1 MENSKKKN
9 GEYKE
14 SVKIIGHSLKSSLK
28 KHKVLWGFGIVIV
41 VLIIAVS
48 VFSAVVS
55 SENLTA
61 RAMDILMPEYLPI
74 RSADDPVQY
83 EFYKELNE
91 DYIKSDTKIEGDNYI
106 EMFNYYYIDEN
117 GEKQYL
123 DDGIYYY
130 TDKDGKQQKSLVSV
144 GFLCSM
150 GQRVSQI
157 KAIANI
163 VTWVL
168 VVSLVVV
175 LIVVWYIKDKKRNEQ
190 NKPKRIR
197 KAENKNQ

>member
-28 KHKVLWGFGIVIV
+28 NHKVLWGFGIVIV

-61 RAMDILMPEYLPI
+61 RAMDILMPSYLPVTEDTRVKIEFHREINEEYL
-74 RSADDPVQY
+74 
-83 EFYKELNE
+83 N
-91 DYIKSDTKIEGDNYI
+91 SDSKIEDDNYI

-130 TDKDGKQQKSLVSV
+130 TDDDGNQQKSLVSV
-144 GFLCSM
+144 GFLYSM

-175 LIVVWYIKDKKRNEQ
+175 LIVVWYIKDKKRNEL

>member
-14 SVKIIGHSLKSSLK
+14 SFKIVGGALKSSMK
-28 KHKVLWGFGIVIV
+28 KHKVLWGFGIAIV
-41 VLIIAVS
+41 VLIILVS

-55 SENLTA
+55 SQNFSA
-61 RAMDILMPEYLPI
+61 RMIDVLMPSYLPI
-74 RSADDPVQY
+74 REGSPVQY
-83 EFYKELNE
+83 EFYREINE
-91 DYIKSDTKIEGDNYI
+91 DYLESDSKIDDNNYI

-123 DDGIYYY
+123 DGGIYYY
-130 TDKDGKQQKSLVSV
+130 TDEDGKQQKSLVSV
-144 GFLCSM
+144 GFLYSM
-150 GQRVSQI
+150 GQRIKTIKQI
-157 KAIANI
+157 ATI

-168 VVSLVVV
+168 VVALVVF
-175 LIVVWYIKDKKRNEQ
+175 LIVLWYVKDKKRNEM

>member
-9 GEYKE
+9 GEFKD
-14 SVKIIGHSLKSSLK
+14 SVKIIGGSLKSSLK
-28 KHKVLWGFGIVIV
+28 NHKVLWGFGIAIV

-48 VFSAVVS
+48 VFSAVIS
-55 SENLTA
+55 TENLTA

-91 DYIKSDTKIEGDNYI
+91 DYIKSDTKIEGNNYI
-106 EMFNYYYIDEN
+106 EMFNFYYIDEN

-123 DDGIYYY
+123 EDGMYHY
-130 TDKDGKQQKSLVSV
+130 TDKDGKPQISYVNI
-144 GFLCSM
+144 GFMYSM
-150 GQRVSQI
+150 GQRVGQI
-157 KAIANI
+157 KEI
-163 VTWVL
+163 VKIITWVL
-168 VVSLVVV
+168 VVALIVL

>member
-55 SENLTA
+55 SQNFSA
-61 RAMDILMPEYLPI
+61 RMIDMLMPSYLPVTEDTRVKIEFHREINEEYL
-74 RSADDPVQY
+74 
-83 EFYKELNE
+83 N
-91 DYIKSDTKIEGDNYI
+91 SDSKIEDDNYI

-117 GEKQYL
+117 GEKQYRRL
-123 DDGIYYY
+123 KQLLILLHGCLWFLWLLFLLLFGIL
-130 TDKDGKQQKSLVSV
+130 KIKSEMSRTSRSESV
-144 GFLCSM
+144 
-150 GQRVSQI
+150 RRKI
-157 KAIANI
+157 KINS
-163 VTWVL
+163 V
-168 VVSLVVV
+168 
-175 LIVVWYIKDKKRNEQ
+175 
-190 NKPKRIR
+190 
-197 KAENKNQ
+197 

>member
-28 KHKVLWGFGIVIV
+28 KHKVLWGFGIAIA
-41 VLIIAVS
+41 VLIIIVS

-55 SENLTA
+55 SQNFSA
-61 RAMDILMPEYLPI
+61 RMIDMLMPSYLPVTEYTRVKIEFHREINEEYL
-74 RSADDPVQY
+74 
-83 EFYKELNE
+83 N
-91 DYIKSDTKIEGDNYI
+91 SDSKIEDDNYI

-117 GEKQYL
+117 GEKRYL

-130 TDKDGKQQKSLVSV
+130 TDDDGNQQKSLVSV
-144 GFLCSM
+144 GFLYSM
-150 GQRVSQI
+150 GQRVTHLKEI
-157 KAIANI
+157 LKI
-163 VTWVL
+163 VALVL
-168 VVSLVVV
+168 VAV
-175 LIVVWYIKDKKRNEQ
+175 LIVLLIIVWYVKDKKRNEQ